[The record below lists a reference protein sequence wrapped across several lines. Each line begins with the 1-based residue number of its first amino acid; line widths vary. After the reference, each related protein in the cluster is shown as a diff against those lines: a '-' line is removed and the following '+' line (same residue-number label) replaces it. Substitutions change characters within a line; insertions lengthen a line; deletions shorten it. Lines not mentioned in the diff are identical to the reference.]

1 MECLI
6 QDFPFSSGTFD
17 ESMNASK
24 AATNLDESQNID
36 KATTVINQDDQQNCI
51 VKQRIIQAKIKFDGF
66 NYKMRVRKEE
76 SVVKVIDFS
85 IDFVDKMHSEKTDER
100 ELQCELSDFQV
111 LH

>member
-1 MECLI
+1 
-6 QDFPFSSGTFD
+6 
-17 ESMNASK
+17 
-24 AATNLDESQNID
+24 
-36 KATTVINQDDQQNCI
+36 
-51 VKQRIIQAKIKFDGF
+51 
-66 NYKMRVRKEE
+66 MRVRKEE